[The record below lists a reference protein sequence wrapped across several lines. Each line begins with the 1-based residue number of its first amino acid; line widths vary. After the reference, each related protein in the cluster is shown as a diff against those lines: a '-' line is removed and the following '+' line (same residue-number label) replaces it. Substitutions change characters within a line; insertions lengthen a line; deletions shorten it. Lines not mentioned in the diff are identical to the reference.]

1 MPRIILH
8 VIIFGIE
15 TSCDETSAAVVK
27 DGRTLL
33 SNVVASQMEEHALYG
48 GVVPELASRRHVE
61 LLIPVFRQALAEASC
76 TWAEIDAIAVTSRPG
91 LLGALLVGTS
101 AAKALAMA
109 LRKPVVPVHHIE
121 AHLYANW
128 LTLAPPLGPNKG
140 GAREGA
146 DYPAVALVVSG
157 GHTDLFHLRGHG
169 DYALL
174 GRTRDDA
181 AGEAFDKCAR
191 LMGLG
196 YPGGPAVQKAAE
208 GGNPKALTFPRAL
221 LPGTHEFSFSGLK
234 TSVRYALQG
243 ESLPSVSDIAASFQE
258 AVVDVLSKKTIAAA
272 QELGV
277 ERVLLAGGV
286 SANTRLREV
295 MQQRCDKAGLALFYP
310 PVALCT
316 DNAAMIACA
325 GYWYLQSG
333 RIATL
338 DFETRASEPLA
349 GVQ

>member
-1 MPRIILH
+1 MI
-8 VIIFGIE
+8 VFGIE

-27 DGRTLL
+27 DGRVLL
-33 SNVVASQMEEHALYG
+33 SNIVASQMEEHALYG

-61 LLIPVFRQALAEASC
+61 VLIPVFRQALAEAEC
-76 TWAEIDAIAVTSRPG
+76 TWADIDAIAVTNRPG

-101 AAKALAMA
+101 AAKALGMA
-109 LRKPVVPVHHIE
+109 LKKPVVPVHHIE

-128 LTLAPPLGPNKG
+128 LTHPTV
-140 GAREGA
+140 
-146 DYPAVALVVSG
+146 DYPSVALVVSG

-169 DYALL
+169 DYVLL

-208 GGNPKALTFPRAL
+208 GGNPKAIAFPRAL
-221 LPGTHEFSFSGLK
+221 LQGSHEFSFSGLK

-243 ESLPSVSDIAASFQE
+243 ENLPSISDIAASFQE
-258 AVVDVLSKKTIAAA
+258 AVVDVLSKKTILAAK
-272 QELGV
+272 ELGM

-286 SANTRLREV
+286 SANTRLRDV
-295 MQQRCDKAGLALFYP
+295 MQERCDKAGLTLFYP

-325 GYWYLQSG
+325 GYWYLQNG
-333 RIATL
+333 RTTTL

-349 GVQ
+349 VVRV

>member
-1 MPRIILH
+1 VTVL
-8 VIIFGIE
+8 GIE
-15 TSCDETSAAVVK
+15 TSCDETSAAVVV

-33 SNVVASQMEEHALYG
+33 SNIVASQMEEHARFG
-48 GVVPELASRRHVE
+48 GVIPELASRRHVE
-61 LLIPVFRQALAEASC
+61 QLIPVLRQALTEANRG
-76 TWAEIDAIAVTSRPG
+76 WQDLDAIAVTNRPG

-109 LRKPVVPVHHIE
+109 LRLPVIPVHHIE

-128 LTLAPPLGPNKG
+128 ITPPAPNNG
-140 GAREGA
+140 GASGGA

-157 GHTDLFHLRGHG
+157 GHTDLFHLRDHG
-169 DYALL
+169 DYVLL

-196 YPGGPAVQKAAE
+196 YPGGPSVQKAAV
-208 GGNPKALTFPRAL
+208 GGNPKAIAFPRAL

-243 ESLPSVSDIAASFQE
+243 ENLPPLADIAASFQE
-258 AVVDVLSKKTIAAA
+258 AVVEVLTRKTLAAA

-277 ERVLLAGGV
+277 PRVLLAGGV
-286 SANTRLREV
+286 AANTRLRESLTAA
-295 MQQRCDKAGLALFYP
+295 CTKAGLELFYP

-333 RIATL
+333 RTARL
-338 DFETRASEPLA
+338 DFETRASEPLV
-349 GVQ
+349 GVK

>member
-1 MPRIILH
+1 MPRIISP
-8 VIIFGIE
+8 VIVFGIE

-27 DGRTLL
+27 NGRILL
-33 SNVVASQMEEHALYG
+33 SNVVASQMEEHARYG

-61 LLIPVFRQALAEASC
+61 VLIPVFRQALAEASC
-76 TWAEIDAIAVTSRPG
+76 TWADVDAIAVTNRPG

-101 AAKALAMA
+101 AAKALGMA
-109 LRKPVVPVHHIE
+109 LKKPVVPVHHIE

-128 LTLAPPLGPNKG
+128 LHTLAPPRYSLGA
-140 GAREGA
+140 GAA
-146 DYPAVALVVSG
+146 DYPSVALVVSG

-208 GGNPKALTFPRAL
+208 GGNPKAIAFPRAL

-243 ESLPSVSDIAASFQE
+243 ESLPAISDIAASFQE

-272 QELGV
+272 KELGV

-295 MQQRCDKAGLALFYP
+295 MQERCEKAGLALFYP

-325 GYWYLQSG
+325 GYWHLQNG
-333 RIATL
+333 RTAPL

-349 GVQ
+349 IIPVY

>member
-1 MPRIILH
+1 MT
-8 VIIFGIE
+8 IFGIE
-15 TSCDETSAAVVK
+15 TSCDETSAAVVV
-27 DGRTLL
+27 DGRVLR
-33 SNVVASQMEEHALYG
+33 SCVIASQMEEHARFG

-61 LLIPVFRQALAEASC
+61 QLIPVFRQALAEASC
-76 TWAEIDAIAVTSRPG
+76 TWAQIDAIAVTNRPG

-101 AAKALAMA
+101 AAKALGMA
-109 LRKPVVPVHHIE
+109 LGKPVVPVHHIE

-128 LTLAPPLGPNKG
+128 LTHPTV
-140 GAREGA
+140 

-196 YPGGPAVQKAAE
+196 YPGGPAVQAAAAA
-208 GGNPKALTFPRAL
+208 GNPKAIAFPRAW

-243 ESLPSVSDIAASFQE
+243 ENLPSLADIAASFQE
-258 AVVDVLSKKTIAAA
+258 AVVDVLTKKTILAA
-272 QELGV
+272 QERNV

-286 SANTRLREV
+286 AANARLRVKMEAA
-295 MQQRCDKAGLALFYP
+295 CAKAGLALFYP
-310 PVALCT
+310 PPFLCT

-325 GYWYLQSG
+325 GYWHLQNG
-333 RIATL
+333 RTATL

-349 GVQ
+349 AGRP

>member
-1 MPRIILH
+1 MI
-8 VIIFGIE
+8 VFGIE
-15 TSCDETSAAVVK
+15 TSCDETSAAVVV

-33 SNVVASQMEEHALYG
+33 SNIVASQMEEHARYG

-61 LLIPVFRQALAEASC
+61 QLIPVFRQALAEANC
-76 TWAEIDAIAVTSRPG
+76 AWTDIDAIAVTNRPG

-101 AAKALAMA
+101 AAKALGMA
-109 LRKPVVPVHHIE
+109 LKKPVIPVHHIE

-128 LTLAPPLGPNKG
+128 LTPPDNER
-140 GAREGA
+140 AIA

-169 DYALL
+169 DYVLL

-208 GGNPKALTFPRAL
+208 GGNPKAITFPRAT

-243 ESLPSVSDIAASFQE
+243 ENLPPIADIAASFQE

-272 QELGV
+272 NELGV

-310 PVALCT
+310 AVALCT

-325 GYWYLQSG
+325 GYWYLQNG
-333 RIATL
+333 RTATL

>member
-1 MPRIILH
+1 MI
-8 VIIFGIE
+8 VFGIE
-15 TSCDETSAAVVK
+15 TSCDETSAAVVV

-33 SNVVASQMEEHALYG
+33 SNVVASQMEEHARYG

-61 LLIPVFRQALAEASC
+61 QLIPVFRQALSEANC
-76 TWAEIDAIAVTSRPG
+76 TWTDIDAIAVTNRPG

-101 AAKALAMA
+101 AAKALGMA
-109 LRKPVVPVHHIE
+109 LKKPVIPVHHIE

-128 LTLAPPLGPNKG
+128 LTPPTSENG
-140 GAREGA
+140 GAVA
-146 DYPAVALVVSG
+146 DYPSVALVVSG

-169 DYALL
+169 DYVLL

-208 GGNPKALTFPRAL
+208 GGNLKAMTFPRAL

-243 ESLPSVSDIAASFQE
+243 ENLPPIADIAASFQE

-272 QELGV
+272 NELGV
-277 ERVLLAGGV
+277 ERILLAGGV
-286 SANTRLREV
+286 SANTRLRAV

-325 GYWYLQSG
+325 GYWYLQNG
-333 RIATL
+333 RTTTL

-349 GVQ
+349 VVRV

>member
-1 MPRIILH
+1 MI
-8 VIIFGIE
+8 VFGIE

-27 DGRTLL
+27 DGRVLL
-33 SNVVASQMEEHALYG
+33 SNIVASQMEEHALYG

-61 LLIPVFRQALAEASC
+61 VLIPVFRQALTEAGC
-76 TWAEIDAIAVTSRPG
+76 TWADIDAIAVTNRPG

-101 AAKALAMA
+101 AAKALGMA
-109 LRKPVVPVHHIE
+109 LKKPVVPVHHIE

-128 LTLAPPLGPNKG
+128 LHTLAPPGYPLGAGAGG
-140 GAREGA
+140 GASVQV

-157 GHTDLFHLRGHG
+157 GHTDLFHLRGHS
-169 DYALL
+169 DYVLL

-208 GGNPKALTFPRAL
+208 GGNPKAITFPRAL
-221 LPGTHEFSFSGLK
+221 LQGTHEFSFSGLK

-243 ESLPSVSDIAASFQE
+243 ENLPSISDIAASFQE
-258 AVVDVLSKKTIAAA
+258 AVVDVLSKKTILAAK
-272 QELGV
+272 ELGV

-286 SANTRLREV
+286 SANTRLRDV
-295 MQQRCDKAGLALFYP
+295 MQERCDKAGLALFYP

-325 GYWYLQSG
+325 GYWHLQNG
-333 RIATL
+333 RTANL

>member
-1 MPRIILH
+1 
-8 VIIFGIE
+8 G
-15 TSCDETSAAVVK
+15 
-27 DGRTLL
+27 
-33 SNVVASQMEEHALYG
+33 ASIG
-48 GVVPELASRRHVE
+48 
-61 LLIPVFRQALAEASC
+61 
-76 TWAEIDAIAVTSRPG
+76 
-91 LLGALLVGTS
+91 
-101 AAKALAMA
+101 
-109 LRKPVVPVHHIE
+109 
-121 AHLYANW
+121 
-128 LTLAPPLGPNKG
+128 
-140 GAREGA
+140 
-146 DYPAVALVVSG
+146 YPSVALVVSG

-169 DYALL
+169 DYVLL

-208 GGNPKALTFPRAL
+208 GGNPKAIAFPRAL

-243 ESLPSVSDIAASFQE
+243 ENLPSISDIAASFQE

-277 ERVLLAGGV
+277 ERVVLAGGV
-286 SANTRLREV
+286 SANTRLREI
-295 MQQRCDKAGLALFYP
+295 MQERCDKAGLALFYP

-325 GYWYLQSG
+325 GYWYLQNG
-333 RIATL
+333 RTTTL

-349 GVQ
+349 VVRV

>member
-1 MPRIILH
+1 MI
-8 VIIFGIE
+8 VFGIE
-15 TSCDETSAAVVK
+15 TSCDETSAAVVV

-33 SNVVASQMEEHALYG
+33 SNVVASQMEEHARYG

-61 LLIPVFRQALAEASC
+61 QLIPVFRQALAEANC
-76 TWAEIDAIAVTSRPG
+76 TWTDIDAIAVTNRPG

-101 AAKALAMA
+101 AAKALGMA
-109 LRKPVVPVHHIE
+109 LKKPVVPVHHIE

-128 LTLAPPLGPNKG
+128 LTH
-140 GAREGA
+140 ETV
-146 DYPAVALVVSG
+146 DYPSVALVVSG

-169 DYALL
+169 DYVLL

-208 GGNPKALTFPRAL
+208 GGNPKAMTFPRAL

-243 ESLPSVSDIAASFQE
+243 ENLPPIADIAASFQE

-272 QELGV
+272 NELGV

-286 SANTRLREV
+286 SANTRLRQI
-295 MQQRCDKAGLALFYP
+295 MQERCDKAGLALFYP

-325 GYWYLQSG
+325 GYWYLQNG
-333 RIATL
+333 RAATL

>member
-1 MPRIILH
+1 MI
-8 VIIFGIE
+8 VFGIE
-15 TSCDETSAAVVK
+15 TSCDETSAAVVV

-33 SNVVASQMEEHALYG
+33 SNVVASQMEEHARYG

-61 LLIPVFRQALAEASC
+61 QLIPVFRQALAEATC
-76 TWAEIDAIAVTSRPG
+76 TWADIDAIAVTNRPG

-101 AAKALAMA
+101 AAKALGMA
-109 LRKPVVPVHHIE
+109 LKKPVIPVHHIE

-128 LTLAPPLGPNKG
+128 LTPPAPENG
-140 GAREGA
+140 GAVA
-146 DYPAVALVVSG
+146 DYPSVALVVSG

-169 DYALL
+169 DYVLL

-196 YPGGPAVQKAAE
+196 YPGGPAVQEAAE
-208 GGNPKALTFPRAL
+208 RGNPKAMTFPRAL

-243 ESLPSVSDIAASFQE
+243 ENLPSIADIAASFQE

-272 QELGV
+272 NELGV
-277 ERVLLAGGV
+277 ERILLAGGV
-286 SANTRLREV
+286 SANTRLRAV
-295 MQQRCDKAGLALFYP
+295 MQQRCDKAGLSLFYP

-325 GYWYLQSG
+325 GYWYLQNG
-333 RIATL
+333 RTTTL

-349 GVQ
+349 VVRV

>member
-1 MPRIILH
+1 MI
-8 VIIFGIE
+8 VFGIE

-27 DGRTLL
+27 DGRVLL
-33 SNVVASQMEEHALYG
+33 SNIVASQMEEHALYG

-61 LLIPVFRQALAEASC
+61 VLIPVFRQALAEAGC
-76 TWAEIDAIAVTSRPG
+76 TWADIDAIAVTNRPG

-101 AAKALAMA
+101 AAKALGMA
-109 LRKPVVPVHHIE
+109 LKKPVVPVHHIE

-128 LTLAPPLGPNKG
+128 LAPPAPNNG
-140 GAREGA
+140 GASV
-146 DYPAVALVVSG
+146 DYPSVALVVSG

-169 DYALL
+169 DYVLL

-208 GGNPKALTFPRAL
+208 GGNPKAIMFPRAL
-221 LPGTHEFSFSGLK
+221 LQGSHEFSFSGLK

-243 ESLPSVSDIAASFQE
+243 ENLPSISDIAASFQE

-272 QELGV
+272 KELGV

-295 MQQRCDKAGLALFYP
+295 MQERCDKAGLALFYP

-325 GYWYLQSG
+325 GYWHLQNG
-333 RIATL
+333 RTTTL

-349 GVQ
+349 TGLP

>member
-1 MPRIILH
+1 M
-8 VIIFGIE
+8 IIFGIE
-15 TSCDETSAAVVK
+15 TSCDETSAAVVE
-27 DGRTLL
+27 DGRRLL
-33 SNVVASQMEEHALYG
+33 SNVVASQMEEHARFG

-61 LLIPVFRQALAEASC
+61 ALLPVFRQALSEAGV
-76 TWAEIDAIAVTSRPG
+76 TWAEIDAIAVTNRPG

-101 AAKALAMA
+101 AAKALGMA
-109 LRKPVVPVHHIE
+109 LKKPVVPVHHIE

-128 LTLAPPLGPNKG
+128 LVAPPAPMDG
-140 GAREGA
+140 GERGGA

-169 DYALL
+169 DYVLL

-196 YPGGPAVQKAAE
+196 YPGGPAMQRAAE
-208 GGNPKALTFPRAL
+208 GGNPKAIAFPRAL

-234 TSVRYALQG
+234 TSVRYAMQG
-243 ESLPSVSDIAASFQE
+243 ENLPSLSDIAASFQE
-258 AVVDVLSKKTIAAA
+258 AVVDVLSKKTVAAA
-272 QELGV
+272 KELGV
-277 ERVLLAGGV
+277 EHVLLAGGV

-295 MQQRCDKAGLALFYP
+295 MQERCDKAGLALFYP

-325 GYWYLQSG
+325 GYWYLQNG
-333 RIATL
+333 RTSSL

-349 GVQ
+349 ALSGQP

>member
-1 MPRIILH
+1 M
-8 VIIFGIE
+8 VE
-15 TSCDETSAAVVK
+15 
-27 DGRTLL
+27 DGRRLL
-33 SNVVASQMEEHALYG
+33 SNVVASQMEEHARFG

-61 LLIPVFRQALAEASC
+61 QLLPVFRQALTEAQIG
-76 TWAEIDAIAVTSRPG
+76 WHQVDAIAVTSRPG

-101 AAKALAMA
+101 AAKALGMA
-109 LRKPVVPVHHIE
+109 LKKPVIPVHHIE

-128 LTLAPPLGPNKG
+128 LTVASPVSGMG
-140 GAREGA
+140 GA

-157 GHTDLFHLRGHG
+157 GHTDLFYLRGHG
-169 DYALL
+169 DYVLL

-196 YPGGPAVQKAAE
+196 YPGGPAVQRAAE
-208 GGNPKALTFPRAL
+208 SGNPKAVAFPRAW

-234 TSVRYALQG
+234 TSVRYALQA
-243 ESLPSVSDIAASFQE
+243 EQIPSVPDVAASFQE
-258 AVVDVLSKKTIAAA
+258 AVVDVLSKKTVAAA
-272 QELGV
+272 KERGV
-277 ERVLLAGGV
+277 ERVLMAGGV
-286 SANTRLREV
+286 SANTRLRTV
-295 MQQRCDKAGLALFYP
+295 MQERCEKAGLALFYP

-333 RIATL
+333 RTSRL

-349 GVQ
+349 GLRSA

>member
-1 MPRIILH
+1 MVR
-8 VIIFGIE
+8 
-15 TSCDETSAAVVK
+15 
-27 DGRTLL
+27 DGRVLL
-33 SNVVASQMEEHALYG
+33 SNVVASQMEEHARFG

-61 LLIPVFRQALAEASC
+61 ALLPVFRQALAEAGV
-76 TWAEIDAIAVTSRPG
+76 TWAEIDAIAVTNRPG

-101 AAKALAMA
+101 AAKALGMA
-109 LRKPVVPVHHIE
+109 LKKPVVPVHHIE

-128 LTLAPPLGPNKG
+128 LVAPPAPMDG
-140 GAREGA
+140 GARGGA

-169 DYALL
+169 DYVLL

-196 YPGGPAVQKAAE
+196 YPGGPAMQRAAE
-208 GGNPKALTFPRAL
+208 RGNPKAIAFPRAL

-234 TSVRYALQG
+234 TSVRYAMQG
-243 ESLPSVSDIAASFQE
+243 ENLPSLSDIAASFQE
-258 AVVDVLSKKTIAAA
+258 AVVDVLSKKTVAAA
-272 QELGV
+272 KELGV

-295 MQQRCDKAGLALFYP
+295 MQERCEKAGLALFYP

-325 GYWYLQSG
+325 GYWYLQNG
-333 RIATL
+333 RTSSL

-349 GVQ
+349 ALSVLP